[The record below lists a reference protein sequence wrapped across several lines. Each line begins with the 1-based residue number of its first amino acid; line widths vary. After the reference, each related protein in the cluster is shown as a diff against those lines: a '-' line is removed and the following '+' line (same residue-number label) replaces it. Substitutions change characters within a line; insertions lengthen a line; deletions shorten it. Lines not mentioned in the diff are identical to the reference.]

1 MVENTLIC
9 QIHQTSNCIDNY
21 VTNYMVQRG
30 KTLLTPMEAITLRII
45 YQHYGENEFSA
56 KDLMRFTSLSK
67 ATTSQN
73 LKTLQRKNFVQ
84 IKSKDDDKRK
94 KTIRLTSLGLEN
106 LRLEDKCF
114 SEMANVIQSQLSE
127 EEVKILLKSLKQIRE
142 NVTIKK

>member
-1 MVENTLIC
+1 MVEDTLIW

-30 KTLLTPMEAITLRII
+30 KTLLTPMEAMTLRII

-73 LKTLQRKNFVQ
+73 LKVLEKKNFVQ
-84 IKSKDDDKRK
+84 IELKDDDKRK
-94 KTIRLTSLGLEN
+94 KTIRLTALGLEN
-106 LRLEDKCF
+106 LRLEDRCF
-114 SEMANVIQSQLSE
+114 SEMSDVIQSQLSE
-127 EEVKILLKSLKQIRE
+127 EEVKSLVKSLKQIRE